1 MFRAQKQDLESMSLN
16 KFKHQVLHQLV
27 IPRVSKAGLE
37 SLQKLLKFHLTML
50 EKDGLI
56 FMKLR
61 KKLTNLENLR
71 NF

>member
-1 MFRAQKQDLESMSLN
+1 MFRAQKQDLESMNLN

-27 IPRVSKAGLE
+27 IPQVSKAGLE

>member
-1 MFRAQKQDLESMSLN
+1 MFRAQKQDLESMNLN